1 MTKNILSKVCTKC
14 GDEKSPSDFS
24 SNKKSQDGLNCW
36 CKACSSEYC
45 RAWRLSNI
53 EKKRDDNKK
62 WREENPDKVKA
73 SSAKWYA
80 ANRQK
85 SSAYAKLWYE
95 SNKEKAL
102 ATRAAWRAANKDRA
116 RFTTKAWQSKNRDK
130 VRAAVKKWQQLNPDA
145 VKSINHNRR
154 AREKQAT
161 GRLSPDLS
169 MRLFALQKGLCVCCK
184 KPLGDDYHM
193 DHIMPLALGGSNT
206 DDNIQLLRA
215 KCNNQ
220 KYKKHPI
227 DFMRERGYLL

>member
-1 MTKNILSKVCTKC
+1 MTQNILAKSCTKC
-14 GDEKSPSDFS
+14 GVEKPLSEFS
-24 SNKKSQDGLNCW
+24 RGKKNKDGLNYW
-36 CKACSSEYC
+36 CKPCSSDYF
-45 RAWRLSNI
+45 RLWRSLNT
-53 EKKRDDNKK
+53 EKTREANRK

-80 ANRQK
+80 ANSQK
-85 SSAYAKLWYE
+85 ALIYTKLWYE

-116 RFTTKAWQSKNRDK
+116 MVATKAWQSNNRDK
-130 VRAAVKKWQQLNPDA
+130 VRAAVKKWQKLNPDA

-154 AREKQAT
+154 AREKQAA

-169 MRLFALQKGLCVCCK
+169 KKLFALQKGKCACCK
-184 KPLGDDYHM
+184 KPLGSDYHM
-193 DHIMPLALGGSNT
+193 DHIMPLALGGTNT

-220 KYKKHPI
+220 KYKKHPV
-227 DFMRERGYLL
+227 DFMQERGYLL